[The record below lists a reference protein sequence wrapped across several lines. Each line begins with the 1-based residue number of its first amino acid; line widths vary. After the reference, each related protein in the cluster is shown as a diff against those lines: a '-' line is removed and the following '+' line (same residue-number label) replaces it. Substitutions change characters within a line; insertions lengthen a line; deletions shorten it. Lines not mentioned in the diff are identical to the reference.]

1 MSHKKPTIDEAGIS
15 RYLIYLKE
23 QERSAATIRKYAHD
37 LRMLCGYLE
46 GGELTKAAL
55 IDWKQEL
62 VDAFRTVKPGE
73 YDGILMD
80 VQMPLMNGLDAAR
93 AIRSGENPL
102 GKTIPILAMTANA
115 FAEDIRNSLAAGM
128 DAHIS
133 KPIDIRV
140 LKREMSRFVTP
151 PLDSGRGRW
160 VSARNGQL
168 NRN

>member
-80 VQMPLMNGLDAAR
+80 VQMPLMNGLDA
-93 AIRSGENPL
+93 
-102 GKTIPILAMTANA
+102 
-115 FAEDIRNSLAAGM
+115 
-128 DAHIS
+128 HIS
-133 KPIDIRV
+133 KPIAIRV
-140 LKREMSRFVTP
+140 LEREMSRFVTP
-151 PLDSGRGRW
+151 PDSGRGRW